1 MKLTD
6 AQIDDR
12 YDELSERWKEISDR
26 RDRWEDLLELAENA
40 MRKAN
45 NVSFDHAPLAG
56 YCDEIWAAAKSA
68 YDRATDELAKAE
80 KDMEAY
86 DRDLKELEGLME
98 ADYQRKMNA

>member
-1 MKLTD
+1 MRDTE
-6 AQIDDR
+6 IDDR
-12 YDELSERWKEISDR
+12 YDELAERWKEISDR

-80 KDMEAY
+80 KDMATY
-86 DRDLKELEGLME
+86 DRDLKELEGPME
-98 ADYQRKMNA
+98 ASYQKWANG